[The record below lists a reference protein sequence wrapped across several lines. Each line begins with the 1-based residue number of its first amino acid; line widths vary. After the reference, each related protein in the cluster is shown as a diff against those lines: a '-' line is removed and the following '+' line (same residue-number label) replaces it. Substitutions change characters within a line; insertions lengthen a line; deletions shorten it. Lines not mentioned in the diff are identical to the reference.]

1 MSKNTNTP
9 SFSNSHNQKI
19 SQKKND
25 SFFSTYRV
33 VSFLSTIV
41 LIFSFSDKAFS
52 NEQQVPVVAP
62 GYSAQIQRTAHNV
75 AHITAQDLPSAWFG
89 QGYAMAEDRICTVL
103 DQVIKIRSQR
113 ARFFGAGDFKAN
125 IDSDFAYLHLGI
137 VTTARQKWQGL
148 PENIQDMLKAHAAG
162 INTYVAAIGVEEL
175 PELCRNAEW
184 VVEVTAIDLLAYS
197 IDFGLSSFSKPLLK
211 QISNT
216 FPPNKKPELDVTSL
230 GPDPELEPVTIK
242 KDNAIGS
249 NGWGL
254 GAELTESGN
263 GMLLANPHFPWEGE
277 LKLWES
283 HITVPGEIDVYGVT
297 LPGIPSTLIG
307 FNKAVAWTLAV
318 SSAAHETFYKLKLV
332 PDEPTKYLYD
342 GEVRSMIASEY
353 EIGVLNDDTGQIEK
367 NTRTLWHS
375 HYGPIVSLAPTIIWN
390 KETALS
396 YRDANLD
403 YSTYLSQFFE
413 MSRASDLNGFI
424 EAHKNSVG
432 MPFGHTVATSL
443 EGEAWYADGSPVPD
457 ISTETYTAWQQN
469 VTSDT
474 VVSSLWRGG
483 FYVLD
488 GSTSR
493 DEWVKSAESSLSGL
507 LPFADKP
514 QLQRKDFV
522 FNSNDNH
529 WLSNPESPLEGLNP
543 LYGIERS
550 PRSLRTRANADA
562 LSKGKFENSKFSLK
576 KVQQIALSNK
586 SFTGNLLREELV
598 THCKTMPIVMVDEN
612 SADLTK
618 ACEVLAEWDEAFDL
632 DSKGAVLFREFLG
645 TFNPTS
651 DFTDQGNLFAVP
663 FDPENPISTPK
674 GLVIA
679 EDKQNSSVLQRL
691 SQVVKK
697 LTDAGFAIDSTLREV
712 QYAQKGE
719 ARIPIHGGNSEEGLL
734 NIANYALGG
743 NSTLFPTVGIDNVLN
758 PITGL
763 TKNGYFINSGTSFLM
778 AVELTES
785 GPQCQAILTYSQ
797 SDDPESPYFA
807 DQTQLFSEKKWHQCL
822 YDQKSIAA
830 DPALRTY
837 TAHALTGDIDRD
849 GDIDRADVM
858 LIHFVREMP
867 ITKKIAR
874 YDLNKDGEITELDVN
889 HATDLCTYSQ
899 CEIK

>member
-1 MSKNTNTP
+1 MSKNTNIQY
-9 SFSNSHNQKI
+9 SHNANH
-19 SQKKND
+19 KKND
-25 SFFSTYRV
+25 SLLFNFKALNFLYIITLIFFFSNN
-33 VSFLSTIV
+33 
-41 LIFSFSDKAFS
+41 AFS
-52 NEQQVPVVAP
+52 NEQQADVISP
-62 GYSAQIQRTAHNV
+62 GYRAQIQRTAHNV

-113 ARFFGAGDFKAN
+113 ARFFGAGDSKAN
-125 IDSDFAYLHLGI
+125 IDSDFAYLHLGL
-137 VTTARQKWQGL
+137 VTTARHKWKAL

-162 INTYVAAIGVEEL
+162 INAYVVAVGAEEL
-175 PELCRNAEW
+175 PELCRNVDW
-184 VVEVTAIDLLAYS
+184 VVQVTAIDLLAYS

-211 QISNT
+211 QLSNT
-216 FPPNKKPELDVTSL
+216 FPPNSKFESDETTSPEADST
-230 GPDPELEPVTIK
+230 LEPITPK
-242 KDNAIGS
+242 KDNGIGS

-254 GAELTESGN
+254 GAEMTDSGN

-297 LPGIPSTLIG
+297 LPGIPNTLIG

-342 GEVRSMIASEY
+342 GEVRSMKSSEHKIDVRNIETG
-353 EIGVLNDDTGQIEK
+353 EIEQDTRI
-367 NTRTLWHS
+367 LWYS
-375 HYGPIVSLAPTIIWN
+375 HYGPIVSLASGMKWN

-443 EGEAWYADGSPVPD
+443 EGDAWYADGSPVPD
-457 ISTETYTAWQQN
+457 ISPETYAAWQQN
-469 VTSDT
+469 VESDT
-474 VVSSLWRGG
+474 IVSNLWRGG

-493 DEWVKSAESSLSGL
+493 DEWVESAESSLSGL
-507 LPFADKP
+507 LPYAEKP
-514 QLQRKDFV
+514 QLLRRDFV

-562 LSKGKFENSKFSLK
+562 LSKGKADKGKFSLE
-576 KVQQIALSNK
+576 KVQTIALSNR
-586 SFTGNLLREELV
+586 SFTGKLLREELV
-598 THCKTMPIVMVDEN
+598 NHCKTMPIVKIGED

-618 ACEVLAEWDEAFDL
+618 ACQVLAEWDETFDL

-645 TFNPTS
+645 TFNPTL

-663 FDPENPISTPK
+663 FDPENPIATPN
-674 GLVIA
+674 GLVVS
-679 EDKQNSSVLQRL
+679 EGEHNDSVLLRL
-691 SQVVKK
+691 AQVVKR
-697 LTDAGFAIDSTLREV
+697 LTDANFAIDSTLRDL
-712 QYAQKGE
+712 QFTQKGE
-719 ARIPIHGGNSEEGLL
+719 ARIPIHGGSNEEGLL
-734 NIANYALGG
+734 NITQYALGSS
-743 NSTLFPTVGIDNVLN
+743 NSTLFPTIAIDNVLN
-758 PITGL
+758 PMTGL
-763 TKNGYFINSGTSFLM
+763 TKEGYFINSGTSFLM
-778 AVELTES
+778 AVELTNT

-797 SDDPESPYFA
+797 SDDPESPFFA

-822 YDQKSIAA
+822 YDQKDIDA
-830 DPALRTY
+830 DPALKTY
-837 TAHALTGDIDRD
+837 SVHALTGDIDRD

-867 ITKKIAR
+867 VTKKIAR
-874 YDLNKDGEITELDVN
+874 YDLNNDGEITALDVN
-889 HATDLCTYSQ
+889 YATDLCTYSQ
-899 CEIK
+899 CAIK